1 MQEYGEIMSYRE
13 QIAVEIYEKNFS
25 LENLYWM
32 YQEGRL
38 HFPHSRKISK
48 HQDTVEHLIKAI
60 QIGIPMPVIYVSE
73 LQNGDFL
80 ILESREWLLA
90 LLLYLQEEFSVYADE
105 IPFHSTEYFF
115 HELRQETP
123 KLASMILRTTF
134 FLRIIDYHT
143 PKYLHMETA
152 LFHEAWSTSKEQNI
166 RNILYKE
173 HGIETLNVINKNV
186 RRIMN
191 RSLFPQNFLKE
202 YEILYM
208 LLFWGIYK
216 RQLPLD
222 ALNNYSEQ
230 ELLEIT
236 IFDLHTND
244 YGWKSFLNMIDDITA
259 FYNDQFNFVKKPEYL
274 STSYYKN
281 RKIKAKTCGLALCLF
296 HMCQRKDADP
306 FLTLDRFLSNNK
318 RKREIKSLPVTLND
332 IHSYLTYLWED
343 FL

>member
-38 HFPHSRKISK
+38 HFPCPKKTSK
-48 HQDTVEHLIKAI
+48 YQDTVAHLIDGI
-60 QIGIPMPVIYVSE
+60 QIGIPMSVIYVSE

-90 LLLYLQEEFSVYADE
+90 LLVYLQETFYVHVDE
-105 IPFHSTEYFF
+105 MPPNLQKCYF
-115 HELRQETP
+115 HELSQELP
-123 KLASMILRTTF
+123 KLAGMILRTNF
-134 FLRIIDYHT
+134 FFRVIDYHT

-152 LFHEAWSTSKEQNI
+152 LFHEKWSAGQEQNI

-173 HGIETLNVINKNV
+173 HGIEALNHISKEVRSIINNASSQK
-186 RRIMN
+186 
-191 RSLFPQNFLKE
+191 SFLKE

-222 ALNNYSEQ
+222 AQNNYSEQ

-236 IFDLHTND
+236 IFDLYKND
-244 YGWKSFLNMIDDITA
+244 YDWKSFLNIINDVTA
-259 FYNDQFNFVKKPEYL
+259 FYIGQLHFMQKPEYL
-274 STSYYKN
+274 SASYYKN
-281 RKIKAKTCGLALCLF
+281 RKVRAKAYGLALCVF
-296 HMCQRKDADP
+296 DMCQRKGSDP
-306 FLTLDRFLSNNK
+306 FFAFDRFFYVYMPK
-318 RKREIKSLPVTLND
+318 IEVLPVTLSG
-332 IHSYLTYLWED
+332 IRSYLTYLWEE
-343 FL
+343 FI